1 MKNHRKKAI
10 RAKQMESNKMI
21 VITWSPV
28 IVRSQS
34 KQWARY
40 MYDRQIFN
48 PLKLCVIKKIA
59 RNKNVGSQ

>member
-21 VITWSPV
+21 VITWGPV

-34 KQWARY
+34 KQWAR
-40 MYDRQIFN
+40 
-48 PLKLCVIKKIA
+48 
-59 RNKNVGSQ
+59 